1 MTVESPALA
10 RATPPPEPNEHE
22 HESRARK
29 EAPVVESMESKLK
42 ELEQRRA
49 HLEQGGGPK
58 LQEKQRAQGK
68 MTARER
74 IDYLLDPGTFV
85 EFDLFARHIGVDY
98 GLDKAEVP
106 ADGVITGHGKIAGR
120 DVFVYSEDFTV
131 IAGTYGER
139 HGKKIC
145 KTVDLAR
152 KMGAPVIGINDSGGA
167 RVTEEMGSLSEYG
180 QLFFRHVRASG
191 VIPQI
196 ALVMGPVAGGQA
208 YSPALMDFI
217 FMVKKTSYMFI
228 AGPPLVEAV
237 VFEKTTNEELGG
249 PAIHARVSGVSDLS
263 AADDRDCLDRTKAL
277 LSYLPSNNGEAPP
290 IADNGDDPARREED
304 LLTLIPADQKKSYDM
319 HEVIARIVDRESF
332 FEIKKDYAPNLV
344 VGFARFHGR
353 PVGVVAN
360 NPKHLA
366 GCLDVNAA
374 DKGSR
379 FIRFC
384 DAFNIPLVSLQDIP
398 GFLIGTAME
407 RQGIIR
413 HGAKMLYAFA
423 EATVPKITVVLRK
436 AYAGGY
442 LSMCSKDLGADFV
455 FSLPTAEVCLMGPEG
470 AVNILFRKEIAEA
483 KNPDEVRGARLK
495 EFFDKYVNPYYSA
508 AEQHVDDIIDPRD
521 MRPRIIR
528 ALELCAGK
536 TDEPPRKKHGLM
548 PV

>member
-1 MTVESPALA
+1 MSSIDAKLVELEV
-10 RATPPPEPNEHE
+10 RRE
-22 HESRARK
+22 
-29 EAPVVESMESKLK
+29 KLK
-42 ELEQRRA
+42 L
-49 HLEQGGGPK
+49 GGGANA
-58 LQEKQRAQGK
+58 QEKQRSQGK

-74 IDYLLDPGTFV
+74 IDYLLDTRSFV
-85 EFDLFARHIGVDY
+85 EFDLFARHIGTDY
-98 GLDKAEVP
+98 GLDKAELP
-106 ADGVITGHGKIAGR
+106 ADGVVTGHGKINGR

-131 IAGTYGER
+131 VAGTYGER

-152 KMGAPVIGINDSGGA
+152 KMGVPVVGMNDSGGA

-180 QLFFRHVRASG
+180 QLFFRHVRSSG

-196 ALVMGPVAGGQA
+196 ALIMGPVAGGQA

-217 FMVKKTSYMFI
+217 FMVEKSSYMFI

-237 VFEKTTNEELGG
+237 VFKKTTNEDLGG
-249 PAIHARVSGVSDLS
+249 PAIHGRVSGVSDLT
-263 AADDRDCLDRTKAL
+263 ALNDRDCLDHTKEL
-277 LSYLPSNNGEAPP
+277 LSYLPSNCREAPP
-290 IADNGDDPARREED
+290 RVSSGDDPSRREEE
-304 LLTLIPADQKKSYDM
+304 LAKIIPVESRVAYDVR
-319 HEVIARIVDRESF
+319 EVIYRIVDHGNF
-332 FEIKKDYAPNLV
+332 FELKKEFAPNLV
-344 VGFARFHGR
+344 IGLARLDGR
-353 PVGVVAN
+353 TMGIVAN

-384 DAFNIPLVSLQDIP
+384 DVFNIPLLSLQDIP
-398 GFLIGTAME
+398 GFLIGNDME
-407 RQGIIR
+407 RKGIIR

-470 AVNILFRKEIAEA
+470 AVNVLFRKEIAEA
-483 KNPDEVRGARLK
+483 KEPEKIRSEKLK
-495 EFFDKYVNPYYSA
+495 EFFDRYVNPYYSA
-508 AEQHVDDIIDPRD
+508 AHQHVDDIIDPRD
-521 MRPRIIR
+521 IRPRVIK
-528 ALELCAGK
+528 ALEVSANK
-536 TDEPPRKKHGLM
+536 RDELPTKKHGLM

>member
-1 MTVESPALA
+1 
-10 RATPPPEPNEHE
+10 
-22 HESRARK
+22 
-29 EAPVVESMESKLK
+29 METMQEKLR
-42 ELEQRRA
+42 ELEERR
-49 HLEQGGGPK
+49 ERVKQGGGVK

-85 EFDLFARHIGVDY
+85 EFDLFAKHIGTDY

-106 ADGVITGHGKIAGR
+106 ADGVITGHGKINGR
-120 DVFVYSEDFTV
+120 DVLVYSEDFTV
-131 IAGTYGER
+131 IAGTFGER

-145 KTVDLAR
+145 KTIDLAR
-152 KMGAPVIGINDSGGA
+152 TMGVPVIGINDSGGA
-167 RVTEEMGSLSEYG
+167 RVTEEMGALSEYG
-180 QLFFRHVRASG
+180 QLFFRHVRTSG
-191 VIPQI
+191 VVPQI
-196 ALVMGPVAGGQA
+196 ALIMGPVAGGQA

-217 FMVKKTSYMFI
+217 FMVDKTSYMFI

-237 VFEKTTNEELGG
+237 IFEKTNNEDLGG
-249 PAIHARVSGVSDLS
+249 PAVHGRLSGVSDLT
-263 AADDRDCLDRTKAL
+263 ARDDRDCLDKTKGL
-277 LSYLPSNNGEAPP
+277 LSYLPSNCHEPP
-290 IADNGDDPARREED
+290 PLIPNRDDPERRDEE
-304 LLTLIPADQKKSYDM
+304 LLKIIPAEPRQAYDM
-319 HEVIARIVDRESF
+319 HEVIYRIVDEGKF

-344 VGFARFHGR
+344 VGFARLHGR
-353 PVGVVAN
+353 PVGIVAN

-366 GCLDVNAA
+366 GCLDVDGS

-379 FIRFC
+379 FIRIC
-384 DAFNIPLVSLQDIP
+384 DAFNIPLLSLQDIP
-398 GFLIGTAME
+398 GFLIGTEME
-407 RQGIIR
+407 RKGIIR

-483 KNPDEVRGARLK
+483 NDPEKLRQERLK

-508 AEQHVDDIIDPRD
+508 AHQHVDDIIDPRE

-528 ALELCAGK
+528 ALELSAK
-536 TDEPPRKKHGLM
+536 KIDELPRRKHGVT

>member
-1 MTVESPALA
+1 MSSIEAKLVELEV
-10 RATPPPEPNEHE
+10 RRE
-22 HESRARK
+22 
-29 EAPVVESMESKLK
+29 KLK
-42 ELEQRRA
+42 L
-49 HLEQGGGPK
+49 GGGANA
-58 LQEKQRAQGK
+58 QEKQRSQGK

-74 IDYLLDPGTFV
+74 IDYLLDTRSFV
-85 EFDLFARHIGVDY
+85 EFDLFARHIGTDY
-98 GLDKAEVP
+98 GLDKAELP
-106 ADGVITGHGKIAGR
+106 ADGVVTGHGKINGR

-131 IAGTYGER
+131 VAGTYRER

-152 KMGAPVIGINDSGGA
+152 KMGVPVVGMNDSGGA

-180 QLFFRHVRASG
+180 QLFFRHVRSSG

-196 ALVMGPVAGGQA
+196 ALIMGPVAGGQA

-217 FMVKKTSYMFI
+217 FMVEKSSYMFI

-237 VFEKTTNEELGG
+237 VFKKTTNEDLGG
-249 PAIHARVSGVSDLS
+249 PAIHGRVSGVSDLT
-263 AADDRDCLDRTKAL
+263 ALNDRDCLDHTKEL
-277 LSYLPSNNGEAPP
+277 LSYLPSNCREAPP
-290 IADNGDDPARREED
+290 RVSSGDDPSRREEE
-304 LLTLIPADQKKSYDM
+304 LAKIIPVESRVAYDVR
-319 HEVIARIVDRESF
+319 EVIYRIVDHGNF
-332 FEIKKDYAPNLV
+332 FELKKEFAPNLV
-344 VGFARFHGR
+344 IGLARLDGR
-353 PVGVVAN
+353 TMGIVAN

-384 DAFNIPLVSLQDIP
+384 DAFNIPLLSLQDIP
-398 GFLIGTAME
+398 GFLIGNDME
-407 RQGIIR
+407 RKGIIR

-470 AVNILFRKEIAEA
+470 AVNVLFRKEIAEA
-483 KNPDEVRGARLK
+483 REPEKIRSEKLK
-495 EFFDKYVNPYYSA
+495 EFFDRYVNPYYSA
-508 AEQHVDDIIDPRD
+508 AHQHVDDIIDPRD
-521 MRPRIIR
+521 IRPRVIK
-528 ALELCAGK
+528 ALEVSANK
-536 TDEPPRKKHGLM
+536 RDELPTKKHGLM

>member
-1 MTVESPALA
+1 MTESTA
-10 RATPPPEPNEHE
+10 RARPAAVTDAAAETPEGNIAQSTEYE
-22 HESRARK
+22 
-29 EAPVVESMESKLK
+29 KLA
-42 ELEQRRA
+42 ELDRRRERLKA
-49 HLEQGGGPK
+49 GGGVK

-74 IDYLLDPGTFV
+74 IDYLLDPDTFV
-85 EFDLFARHIGVDY
+85 EFDLFARHIGADY
-98 GLDKAEVP
+98 GLDKADVP
-106 ADGVITGHGKIAGR
+106 ADGVITGHGKINGR

-152 KMGAPVIGINDSGGA
+152 KMGVPVIGINDSGGA

-180 QLFFRHVRASG
+180 QLFYRHVRASG

-196 ALVMGPVAGGQA
+196 ALIMGPVAGGQA
-208 YSPALMDFI
+208 YSPALMDFT

-237 VFEKTTNEELGG
+237 VFEKTTNESLGG
-249 PAIHARVSGVSDLS
+249 PAIHARVSGVSDLT
-263 AADDRDCLDRTKAL
+263 ADDDRDCLDRAKAL
-277 LSYLPSNNGEAPP
+277 LTYLPANNSEAPP
-290 IADNGDDPARREED
+290 VEENGDDPARRD
-304 LLTLIPADQKKSYDM
+304 ANLLAIIPADQKRSYDI
-319 HEVIARIVDRESF
+319 HEVIVRIVDRGTF

-353 PVGVVAN
+353 AVGIVAN
-360 NPKHLA
+360 NPKYIA

-398 GFLIGTAME
+398 GFLIGSHME

-423 EATVPKITVVLRK
+423 EATVPKITVILRK

-442 LSMCSKDLGADFV
+442 LAMCSKDLGADFV

-470 AVNILFRKEIAEA
+470 AVNILFRKEISEA
-483 KNPDEVRGARLK
+483 KNSDEVRAARLR
-495 EFFDKYVNPYYSA
+495 EFFEKYVNPYYSA

-521 MRPRIIR
+521 MRPRIIG
-528 ALELCAGK
+528 ALEVCGRK
-536 TDEPPRKKHGLM
+536 IDEPPRKKHGLM